1 MEEKIIEGN
10 KLIAEFMNIHFEIV
24 DGVCYPEG
32 KHQWEITLLPH
43 LDQYSIY
50 GDKEHAWKKVN
61 LKYHA
66 SWDWLMSV
74 VEKIRDVSEEIGD
87 EEGELYIK
95 MQREEF
101 LIFDLPLCTPIEE
114 VWESAI
120 EFITW
125 YNQNK
130 QP

>member
-1 MEEKIIEGN
+1 MKTLKKERELVEG
-10 KLIAEFMNIHFEIV
+10 FMGYSDGYLLENITWNDVMMI
-24 DGVCYPEG
+24 
-32 KHQWEITLLPH
+32 
-43 LDQYSIY
+43 
-50 GDKEHAWKKVN
+50 
-61 LKYHA
+61 
-66 SWDWLMSV
+66 